1 MAKTY
6 QLIGK
11 DFTPS
16 DLLGKVTGA
25 AKFAEDFRVEGM
37 LFAKLLMSPM
47 PHAKVR
53 RIDASKAMAM
63 PGVIAMLTADDVP
76 QAPAPMEPMLTNE
89 PLYAGEPILAVAAV
103 DELTAAEA
111 IEQINVEFEPLPF
124 VIDPLDSLRPRG
136 PDARAGGNVANV
148 RLPLQ
153 TLKWEAKDFA
163 AAGEDRL
170 PMGKP
175 AEEWQYGD
183 LEAGFEQAD
192 LVLEETFVTQ
202 AMTHHPMEPRSA
214 LAYWQNGKLFLHGS
228 SQSGSF
234 IVPRLAKLM
243 GLPPSQV
250 VLIAENCG
258 GGFGSKAVEYP
269 QWGIPAL
276 LAKKANRPVLLRVTR
291 EEEYCFGR
299 SRAGFQGWVK
309 IGFRQDGRITAMDL
323 YVVHSNGPY
332 AGFWDFRNAGKA
344 ASIVYQPLAMRWRGV
359 SVLTNTPPRS
369 AQRGPGENQTAAALE
384 PFLDKAARQLG
395 LDRVA
400 IRRINAPD
408 HNGKVGAKQESIT
421 SSYLRE
427 ALDQGA
433 ARFKWAEKVKQ
444 SGKRTGPHGNKV
456 VGVGVGTAFHQAG
469 FNGFDGLLVIKP
481 DGKLYIHNGTG
492 NLGTYSYA
500 ATARA
505 AAEALGMPW
514 ERCEV
519 VFGDSS
525 RNLPWN
531 IGQFGSNTSFTMV
544 RTNHVAAMDAK
555 QKLQEIAAAELGGD
569 AAQYEV
575 GNERVYLNSNPEQGL
590 SMAQAAERA
599 IRMGGK
605 YSGAE
610 LPDNLNPLTAQAA
623 KGLAGQGLV
632 GVAKDTLA
640 KKGLVPGFCAAFVR
654 VEVDVET
661 GHVAITD
668 CVGVADCGT
677 VIHPQSMATQ
687 IKGGA
692 VQGFGMALGERHF
705 FDPKFGLSGSRG
717 LYASRIPTYLDGPLE
732 MQAEAVNQPDPY
744 SPIGSKGLGEPPLG
758 AAASAVVCAVA
769 DALGGTYFNRIPV
782 SADMILNAVEGRP
795 QSYKPLEV
803 NI

>member
-1 MAKTY
+1 MADYK
-6 QLIGK
+6 LIGK

-16 DLLGKVTGA
+16 DLVGKVTGA
-25 AKFAEDFRVEGM
+25 ARYAEDFRVEGM
-37 LFAKLLMSPM
+37 LFAKLLTSPM

-53 RIDASKAMAM
+53 RVDASQALAM
-63 PGVIAMLTADDVP
+63 PGVVAVLTADEVP
-76 QAPAPMEPMLTNE
+76 QVEAPMEPILTNE

-103 DELTAAEA
+103 DEVTAAAA
-111 IEQINVEFEPLPF
+111 IEQIVVDLEPLPF
-124 VIDPLDSLRPRG
+124 VVDPLESLRPRG
-136 PDARAGGNVANV
+136 PDARLEGNVANV
-148 RLPLQ
+148 QLPLQ
-153 TLKWEAKDFA
+153 TIKWQAKDFA
-163 AAGEDRL
+163 AAGDDRL
-170 PMGKP
+170 PMGQP
-175 AEEWQYGD
+175 AEAWQYGD
-183 LEAGFEQAD
+183 LEAGFNQAE
-192 LVLEETFVTQ
+192 LVLEDTFVTQ
-202 AMTHHPMEPRSA
+202 AMSHHSMEPRSA
-214 LAYWQNGKLFLHGS
+214 LAYWQHGKLFLHGS

-243 GLPPSQV
+243 GLAPSQL

-276 LAKKANRPVLLRVTR
+276 LAKKAQRPVLLRVTR
-291 EEEYCFGR
+291 EEEYGFGR

-309 IGFRQDGRITAMDL
+309 IGFRKDGRITAMDL

-384 PFLDKAARQLG
+384 PFLDKAAKQLG

-400 IRRINAPD
+400 IRRLNAPD
-408 HNGKVGAKQESIT
+408 HNGKVGDKQEPIT

-433 ARFKWAEKVKQ
+433 ARFKWAEKVQQ
-444 SGKRTGPHGNKV
+444 SGKRTGSKV
-456 VGVGVGTAFHQAG
+456 TGVGVGTAFHQAG
-469 FNGFDGLLVIKP
+469 FHGFDGLVVLKP
-481 DGKLYIHNGTG
+481 DGKLYIHNGVG
-492 NLGTYSYA
+492 NLGTFSYA
-500 ATARA
+500 ATART
-505 AAEALGMPW
+505 AAEVLGMPW

-525 RNLPWN
+525 RHLPWN

-544 RTNHVAAMDAK
+544 RTNYVAAMDAK
-555 QKLQEIAAAELGGD
+555 LKLQEIAARDLGGE
-569 AAQYEV
+569 AAQYDV
-575 GNERVYLNSNPEQGL
+575 GHERVYLKSNPDQGMSL
-590 SMAQAAERA
+590 AQAAERA
-599 IRMGGK
+599 IRLGGK

-623 KGLAGQGLV
+623 RGVAGQGLV
-632 GVAKDTLA
+632 GVAKDTLE
-640 KKGLVPGFCAAFVR
+640 KKGLVPSFCVAFVR

-661 GHVAITD
+661 GHVDIAE

-692 VQGFGMALGERHF
+692 VQGFGMALGERHII
-705 FDPKFGLSGSRG
+705 DPASGLSGTRG
-717 LYASRIPTYLDGPLE
+717 LHTSRIPTYLDVPLE
-732 MQAEAVNQPDPY
+732 MHAEAVDQPDPY

-758 AAASAVVCAVA
+758 AAAAAVVCAIS
-769 DALGGTYFNRIPV
+769 DALGGTYFHRIPV
-782 SADMILNAVEGRP
+782 SADMIVNAVEGQP

-803 NI
+803 NV